1 MTEGIVVMTTTE
13 TQADGERLAKVL
25 VEGNLAACVQV
36 LPEITSVYRWK
47 GQTEYAK
54 ENLLLI
60 KTTRSAYPGVEAA
73 IKGAHHYETPEIIAV
88 PVEAG
93 SAAYLAWLVES
104 VEA

>member
-13 TQADGERLAKVL
+13 TQADGERLAQVL

-36 LPEITSVYRWK
+36 LPQMTSVYRWQ
-47 GQTEYAK
+47 GQIEYAK

-73 IKGAHHYETPEIIAV
+73 LKRAHHYQTPEIVALT
-88 PVEAG
+88 VEAG
-93 SAAYLAWLVES
+93 SPDYLSWLLES
-104 VEA
+104 VKK

>member
-13 TQADGERLAKVL
+13 TQADGERLAHVL
-25 VEGNLAACVQV
+25 VEGNFAACVQV
-36 LPEITSVYRWK
+36 LPQMTSVYRWQ
-47 GQTEYAK
+47 GQIEYAK

-73 IKGAHHYETPEIIAV
+73 LKGAHTYETPEIIAV

-93 SAAYLAWLVES
+93 SPAYLAWLAES
-104 VEA
+104 VQA